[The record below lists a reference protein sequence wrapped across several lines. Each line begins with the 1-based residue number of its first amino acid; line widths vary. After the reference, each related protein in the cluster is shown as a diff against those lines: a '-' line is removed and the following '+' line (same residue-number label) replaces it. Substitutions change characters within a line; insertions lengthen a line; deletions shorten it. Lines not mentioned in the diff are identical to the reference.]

1 MIELR
6 NVKKS
11 YNGEVIFEGINLKL
25 EEGTVTAFVGHNG
38 CGKSTMLKVIS
49 GLVRRDSGEILCDKK
64 YRFSYVPEKFPV
76 VNMSGRAYLMHMA
89 VIDGIYSKEDSRNKI
104 NDLAKDFYMEDM
116 LDKPMKTLSKGTLQ
130 KIGVIQALMSE
141 PEVLLL
147 DEPLSGQDADSQE
160 VFINKIR
167 ELKKQGIII
176 LLAAHEPNLIRS
188 LGDRIYTIK
197 EHKISENEM

>member
-197 EHKISENEM
+197 EHRISENEI

>member
-130 KIGVIQALMSE
+130 KIGVIQALMGE

-197 EHKISENEM
+197 EHRISENEI

>member
-11 YNGEVIFEGINLKL
+11 YNGEVIFEEVNLKL
-25 EEGTVTAFVGHNG
+25 DEGTVTAFVGHNG

-49 GLVRRDSGEILCDKK
+49 GLVRRDRGEILCDKK

-89 VIDGIYSKEDSRNKI
+89 TIDGIYSKVDSRSKI
-104 NDLAKDFYMEDM
+104 DELAKDFYMEDM

-160 VFINKIR
+160 AFINKIR
-167 ELKKQGIII
+167 ELRKQGIII

-197 EHKISENEM
+197 EHRISENEI

>member
-64 YRFSYVPEKFPV
+64 YRFSYVPEKFPA

-89 VIDGIYSKEDSRNKI
+89 AIDGIYSKVDSRNKI
-104 NDLAKDFYMEDM
+104 DELAKDFYMEDM

-197 EHKISENEM
+197 EHRISENEI

>member
-89 VIDGIYSKEDSRNKI
+89 AIDGIYSKVDSRNKI
-104 NDLAKDFYMEDM
+104 DELAKDFYMEDM

-197 EHKISENEM
+197 EHRISENEI